1 MGIQIPARRANGN
14 IPRLFPHAGHTLSF
28 DVERLRERFPTLA
41 RKTYLNSGSYGLLC
55 VDVRRAFEQYLDIRE
70 ERGSDWPGWMVQHEA
85 LRTRVAKL
93 LNGGEDEMAI
103 TASASAGLNAIASAL
118 DFDGPRNKVIAS
130 DFEFPTSGQIWHA
143 QERRGARVLHVPED
157 SQGFIPL
164 QHFANVI
171 DEHTRLVALTHVCF
185 RNGAKLDVAG
195 VVQLAHAKGALVV
208 LDCFQS
214 VGALPV
220 DVKALGVDFA
230 VGGMSKYL
238 LGTAGIG
245 FLYCRRDLATTLTP
259 SASGWFAQDPSRM
272 LDIHQ
277 NAPALNAHRF
287 QAGTP
292 PVPNCYAAAAGID
305 IILGLGVAEI
315 EAHVRAI
322 SGECMDRLEHAGC
335 KLATPRDDTRRG
347 PTVAV
352 RANDDNALV
361 AKLAEANVVTS
372 CRDGNVRAMFH
383 CYNNLAD
390 VDALV
395 GALLANRKLLRT

>member
-1 MGIQIPARRANGN
+1 M
-14 IPRLFPHAGHTLSF
+14 PRVSF

-41 RKTYLNSGSYGLLC
+41 HKTYLNSGSYGLLS
-55 VDVRRAFEQYLDIRE
+55 VDVRRAFEQYLDTRD
-70 ERGSDWPGWMVQHEA
+70 ERGSDWPGWMVQQEA

-93 LNGGEDEMAI
+93 VNASEDDIAI
-103 TASASAGLNAIASAL
+103 TASASAGINAIASAL
-118 DFDGPRNKVIAS
+118 DFEGPRNKIVAS

-143 QERRGARVLHVPED
+143 QERRGARVVHVAED
-157 SQGFIPL
+157 AQGFIPL
-164 QHFANVI
+164 QHFEKAI
-171 DEHTRLVALTHVCF
+171 DEQTRIVAISHVCF

-195 VVQLAHAKGALVV
+195 IVRLAHARGALVI

-214 VGALPV
+214 VGAIPI

-245 FLYCRRDLATTLTP
+245 FLYCPSELATTLKP
-259 SASGWFAQDPSRM
+259 SVSGWFAQDEAQM
-272 LDIHQ
+272 MEIHQ
-277 NAPALNAHRF
+277 NVPARNAHRF

-305 IILGLGVAEI
+305 LILGLGVAEI
-315 EAHVRAI
+315 EAHVRAL
-322 SGECMDRLEHAGC
+322 SGECMDRLLQAGC
-335 KLATPRDDTRRG
+335 KLATPRDDTQRG

-383 CYNNLAD
+383 CYNNRAD
-390 VDALV
+390 LDVFVNTVLE
-395 GALLANRKLLRT
+395 NKSLLRT

>member
-1 MGIQIPARRANGN
+1 M
-14 IPRLFPHAGHTLSF
+14 TF

-41 RKTYLNSGSYGLLC
+41 RKTYLNSGSYGLLSL
-55 VDVRRAFEQYLDIRE
+55 DVRQAFEQYLDSRE
-70 ERGSDWPGWMVQHEA
+70 ELGSDWPGWMQQHEA
-85 LRTRVAKL
+85 LRTRVATL
-93 LNGGEDEMAI
+93 LNAGTDEIAI
-103 TASASAGLNAIASAL
+103 TASASAGINAIASAL
-118 DFDGPRNKVIAS
+118 DFDGPRNKVVAS

-143 QERRGARVLHVPED
+143 QERRGARVVHVPED

-164 QHFANVI
+164 EHFERAI
-171 DEHTRLVALTHVCF
+171 DEQTRVVAITHVCF

-195 VVQLAHAKGALVV
+195 VVKLAHAKGALVM

-214 VGALPV
+214 VGVVPV
-220 DVKALGVDFA
+220 DVKEFGVDFA
-230 VGGMSKYL
+230 VGGMLKYL

-245 FLYCRRDLATTLTP
+245 FLYCRRELAATLTP
-259 SASGWFAQDPSRM
+259 SASGWFAQDEAHLM
-272 LDIHQ
+272 DIHH
-277 NAPALNAHRF
+277 NVPAPNAHRF

-292 PVPNCYAAAAGID
+292 AVPNCYAASAGLD

-315 EAHVRAI
+315 ETHVR
-322 SGECMDRLEHAGC
+322 SLTGLCMDRLLEAGC
-335 KLATPRDDTRRG
+335 QLATPRDDTRRG

-361 AKLAEANVVTS
+361 AKLAASNIVTS

-390 VDALV
+390 VDTLVSALS
-395 GALLANRKLLRT
+395 ANRKLLRT

>member
-1 MGIQIPARRANGN
+1 M
-14 IPRLFPHAGHTLSF
+14 SF

-41 RKTYLNSGSYGLLC
+41 RKTYLNSGSYGLLS
-55 VDVRRAFEQYLDIRE
+55 VDVRRAFENYLDGRE
-70 ERGSDWPGWMVQHEA
+70 ERGSDWPGWMVQHDA
-85 LRTRVAKL
+85 LRTRIAKL
-93 LNGGEDEMAI
+93 LNASEDEIAI
-103 TASASAGLNAIASAL
+103 TASASAGINAIASAIP
-118 DFDGPRNKVIAS
+118 FDGARNKVVAS

-143 QERRGARVLHVPED
+143 QEQRGVRVVHVPED
-157 SQGFIPL
+157 ADGYIPVS
-164 QHFANVI
+164 HFEQAI
-171 DEHTRLVALTHVCF
+171 DAQTRLVAITHVCF

-195 VVQLAHAKGALVV
+195 ITKVAHESDALVL

-214 VGALPV
+214 VGAVPL

-245 FLYCRRDLATTLTP
+245 FLYCRRELAASLTP
-259 SASGWFAQDPSRM
+259 AAFGWFGQEAAKM
-272 LDIHQ
+272 MDIHHYV
-277 NAPALNAHRF
+277 PARNAHRF

-305 IILGLGVAEI
+305 IILGLGVPEI
-315 EAHVRAI
+315 EAHVRAL
-322 SGECMDRLEHAGC
+322 SGECMDRLVKAGC
-335 KLATPRDDTRRG
+335 TLATPRDDTRRG

-361 AKLAEANVVTS
+361 AKLAEANIVTS

-383 CYNNLAD
+383 CYNNRAD

-395 GALLANRKLLRT
+395 NALLANREFLRT

>member
-1 MGIQIPARRANGN
+1 M
-14 IPRLFPHAGHTLSF
+14 SF
-28 DVERLRERFPTLA
+28 DVERLRERFPVLA
-41 RKTYLNSGSYGLLC
+41 RKTYLNSGSYGLLSL
-55 VDVRRAFEQYLDIRE
+55 DVRRAFEEYLDIRD
-70 ERGSDWPGWMVQHEA
+70 ERGSDWPGWMAQHEA

-93 LNGGEDEMAI
+93 LNAGEDEIAI
-103 TASASAGLNAIASAL
+103 TASASAGINAIASAL
-118 DFDGPRNKVIAS
+118 DFDGPRNEVLAS

-143 QERRGARVLHVPED
+143 QAKRGARVVHVPED
-157 SQGFIPL
+157 AEGFIPL
-164 QHFANVI
+164 QHFANAI
-171 DEHTRLVALTHVCF
+171 DGQTGIVAIAHVCF

-195 VVQLAHAKGALVV
+195 IVKLAHARGALVV

-214 VGALPV
+214 VGAIPV

-245 FLYCRRDLATTLTP
+245 FLYCRRERATTLTP
-259 SASGWFAQDPSRM
+259 SVSGWFAQDEATM
-272 LDIHQ
+272 MDIHRY
-277 NAPALNAHRF
+277 APAPNAHRF

-292 PVPNCYAAAAGID
+292 PVPNCHAAAAGID
-305 IILGLGVAEI
+305 IILGLGVGEI
-315 EAHVRAI
+315 EAHVRAL
-322 SGECMDRLEHAGC
+322 SGECMDRLAQAGC

-361 AKLAEANVVTS
+361 AKLAGADIVTS

-383 CYNNLAD
+383 CYNNRAD

-395 GALLANRKLLRT
+395 DALLANRNLLRT

>member
-1 MGIQIPARRANGN
+1 M
-14 IPRLFPHAGHTLSF
+14 SF
-28 DVERLRERFPTLA
+28 DVERLRERFPLLA

-55 VDVRRAFEQYLDIRE
+55 LDVRRAFEDYLDNRD

-85 LRTRVAKL
+85 LRARVAKL
-93 LNGGEDEMAI
+93 LNADEDEIAI
-103 TASASAGLNAIASAL
+103 TASASAGINAIASSLA
-118 DFDGPRNKVIAS
+118 FDGARNKVVVS

-143 QERRGARVLHVPED
+143 QEQRGVRVVHVPED
-157 SQGFIPL
+157 ADGYIPL
-164 QHFANVI
+164 SHFERAI
-171 DEHTRLVALTHVCF
+171 DAQTRIVAITHVCF

-195 VVQLAHAKGALVV
+195 IVQLAHARGALVL

-214 VGALPV
+214 VGAVPI

-245 FLYCRRDLATTLTP
+245 FLYCRREFATTMTP
-259 SASGWFAQDPSRM
+259 SAFGWFGQEEAKM
-272 LDIHQ
+272 MDIHHYV
-277 NAPALNAHRF
+277 PARSAHRF

-305 IILGLGVAEI
+305 IILGLGIAEI
-315 EAHVRAI
+315 EAHVRAL
-322 SGECMDRLEHAGC
+322 SGECMDRLLQAGC
-335 KLATPRDDTRRG
+335 KLATPRDDTKRG

-361 AKLAEANVVTS
+361 AKLAEANIVTS
-372 CRDGNVRAMFH
+372 SRDGNVRAMFH
-383 CYNNLAD
+383 CYNTRAD

-395 GALLANRKLLRT
+395 NALLANRALLRT

>member
-1 MGIQIPARRANGN
+1 VDRG
-14 IPRLFPHAGHTLSF
+14 LSF

-41 RKTYLNSGSYGLLC
+41 RKTYLNSGSYGLLSL
-55 VDVRRAFEQYLDIRE
+55 DVRRAFEDYLDTRD
-70 ERGSDWPGWMVQHEA
+70 ERGSDWPGWMAQHEA
-85 LRTRVAKL
+85 LRTRIAKL
-93 LNGGEDEMAI
+93 LNASEDEIAI
-103 TASASAGLNAIASAL
+103 TASASAGINAIASAL
-118 DFDGPRNKVIAS
+118 DFDGPRNKVVAS

-143 QERRGARVLHVPED
+143 QESRGARVVHVRED
-157 SQGFIPL
+157 AQGFIPL
-164 QHFANVI
+164 QHFENAI
-171 DEHTRLVALTHVCF
+171 DEQTRIVAITHVCF
-185 RNGAKLDVAG
+185 RNGAKLDVG
-195 VVQLAHAKGALVV
+195 GIVKLAHAKGALVV
-208 LDCFQS
+208 LDCFQA
-214 VGALPV
+214 VGAIPI

-245 FLYCRRDLATTLTP
+245 FLYCPRSLATTLRP
-259 SASGWFAQDPSRM
+259 SAFGWFAQEEAKM
-272 LDIHQ
+272 MDIHQ
-277 NAPALNAHRF
+277 YAPAHSALRF

-315 EAHVRAI
+315 EAHVRAL
-322 SGECMDRLEHAGC
+322 SGECMDRLTHAGC

-383 CYNNLAD
+383 CYNNRND

-395 GALLANRKLLRT
+395 NALFANREFLRT

>member
-1 MGIQIPARRANGN
+1 M
-14 IPRLFPHAGHTLSF
+14 SF

-41 RKTYLNSGSYGLLC
+41 RKTYLNSGSYGLLSL
-55 VDVRRAFEQYLDIRE
+55 DVRRAFERYLDGRD
-70 ERGSDWPGWMVQHEA
+70 ERGSDWPGWMVQQEA

-93 LNGGEDEMAI
+93 LNAGEEEIAI
-103 TASASAGLNAIASAL
+103 TASASAGINAIASAL
-118 DFDGPRNKVIAS
+118 DFDGARNQVVAS

-143 QERRGARVLHVPED
+143 QEKRGARVVHVPED
-157 SQGFIPL
+157 AQGFIPL
-164 QHFANVI
+164 RHFENAI
-171 DEHTRLVALTHVCF
+171 DERTRVVAITHVCF
-185 RNGAKLDVAG
+185 RNGAKLDVG
-195 VVQLAHAKGALVV
+195 GIVRLAHANGALVV

-214 VGALPV
+214 VGAVPV

-245 FLYCRRDLATTLTP
+245 FLYCPRELATTLTP
-259 SASGWFAQDPSRM
+259 SVSGWFAQEEAKM

-277 NAPALNAHRF
+277 SAPARNAHRF

-305 IILGLGVAEI
+305 IILGLGVADI
-315 EAHVRAI
+315 EAHVRAL
-322 SGECMDRLEHAGC
+322 SGECMDRLTQAGF
-335 KLATPRDDTRRG
+335 KLATPRDDARRG

-361 AKLAEANVVTS
+361 ARLAESNIVTS
-372 CRDGNVRAMFH
+372 SRDGNVRAMFH
-383 CYNNLAD
+383 CYNNRAD
-390 VDALV
+390 VDAFV
-395 GALLANRKLLRT
+395 NALLANRELLGT